1 MFFQNASKKADDKG
15 AVVPAN
21 VIKLKINEY
30 RTYSG
35 YTTLQMDKDYTTYT
49 LFQPADRDED
59 MGEPIYRISDYII
72 LFIQDKFTWNEGFE
86 RWIRNLIDNVVKC
99 NIDQLLNIGKQPD
112 MMSEWVRM
120 LLGNI
125 FSNDPYVLN
134 TFLFSRSSDVGFTS
148 VLDSNNFIRLN
159 LWCLKSYMK
168 GRNINVGHDI
178 VDIALDIYN
187 VTWLT
192 DGQMPRSLLQMVDD
206 RGNDIPMNEL
216 KNEIFECYNQLF
228 GGNLEA
234 VNIVNLFNVA
244 RTQRGNLKNVENMFD
259 AFKKYMEAL
268 HSFQF
273 ESNGDGLNPILKKSS
288 EKFAQF
294 GGVTKDNTVPR
305 VEMTRIYAQVLLGEL
320 YDLMTKQT
328 NVKVLSKATETS
340 QFYKNGTFP
349 ITPYT
354 LADIMDM
361 LDKWHDANVGGDQDR
376 EIQIEIDY
384 QRFQSLFNLIQLTTC
399 CPMGIGRMYNSG
411 ASDIFTYD
419 IVIFMKL
426 CIVLMSSVDTKG
438 ARLIEKL
445 LTGSFFK
452 RWVYQHT
459 TVNIGYFIV
468 TFLAILTAIQHGTIN
483 QMSTIYTFKK
493 ANRDML
499 IGCLKYADLFG
510 MFLGASNGNVVYA
523 TDYMLFQSNQDFNNI
538 IGNINAHLM
547 FTLNW
552 KDFKS
557 QNPFRKI
564 TFYPY
569 PCWINNMVLDETL
582 AKDDTS
588 AKPLREAVEII
599 VNKKSLGTIT
609 DTVNLKIETMPGT
622 KNVGESLIDFYTESS
637 KLETPIFVFKGQ
649 EMEHQLYKMKSM
661 LDGLS
666 SDFSSFENIVF
677 NADQSIKSLIKGA
690 FPSTFKLNKDVGI
703 MASEFMTIYKYDTD
717 KNANGKNKHEQRT
730 LVKVANDV
738 KKMGGIMRTIA
749 KGFQIKY
756 NESDGINAFGLRTKM
771 NTRFQMM
778 MMGERDGNGNSPLAD
793 YIDEFSRGLLDSNI
807 APSAVAEEANDKAR
821 QLHRFTMLCN
831 IDTMDPNAL
840 ASTKFKLFWT
850 VLAVSVDYLEILQV
864 KINGLIGNLIK
875 YIMVKLGI
883 STASN
888 KISKNLEAART
899 LANSIVSWLR
909 AVHVEMIVDED
920 SRFMSKNPYFDSEY
934 PDEAVYVPR
943 LVSYTKDKLKEL
955 ARTSNVNA
963 KYYKDLSERD
973 DEVKP
978 YQATSSVESSASSDQ
993 LLGLV
998 KYDTKSL
1005 NGMAND
1011 NEGKANTYTKTI
1023 VDNLTKANLSNTLEG
1038 ADSTIRNIKAMMR
1051 IRNNVSDKY
1060 QGGFSLDKSTAYVK
1074 SSMID
1079 IPLGKILNCILIL
1092 NDIMKPDQLTS
1103 DVRRNLATDKN
1114 NALTNTMNTYPISAN
1129 AEERDM
1135 SWMKKFHETYDI
1147 LIDQWNHLYIG
1158 VNWFRYMNKQPTVNP
1173 TVYLTTLA
1181 GALSVWMAAVYIPMA
1196 FPTQAALMFIVMTG
1210 DTNYSSDFNA
1220 AKSNNASLNQ
1230 LYMSYIHDKVHVDT
1244 MARNGAII
1252 TNDVFVIKIKYDFLG
1267 GKPLY
1272 IAVQKSRKSLS
1283 WHVDE
1288 SRLDRDDIF
1297 KGAPFYEMKYDDIY
1311 ENERDR
1317 NVMEIELFDS
1327 TTNQTMNV
1335 NRQTAGEYVNEWMVQ
1350 GVQKK
1355 LSNNINA
1362 QSFRDTMDVDE
1373 SIHQDDNMEVES
1385 SQLVDSEEL
1394 KKRIKDA
1401 MMGIV
1406 TSLVPPGDK
1415 LDLTQEADKKLKHLA
1430 DNNEIVKILNM
1441 PTPFQTNGNKN
1452 ATGGEDSNAQTKE
1465 DSGVIASCGNYI
1477 DLLPASSSLVS
1488 NFNVKMLHVKNKIEL
1503 LKKLTNNAPLVGDG
1517 DNSLFGPAGLEFYNA
1532 MLKLYDTSRNWIN
1545 QNGQGTYSAIT
1556 TILEATKYLTALNS
1570 QQLPMTS
1577 DAKVKIENIHT
1588 ALQNNNVKQYLES
1601 SIGKLFE
1608 RKYKEYNERA
1618 TGAIVGNLNL
1628 FTNNR
1633 GQGSS
1638 NSTNVGN
1645 QTTFN
1650 QQKSHVK
1657 ASNVIGA
1664 LSSSKVEEYTNKLKD
1679 AATHSTYQMENPHE
1693 LDLDSITVDDI
1704 IKALDQI
1711 EEDGNLLHMCQEAF
1725 NTGNIRADN
1734 AFNAA
1739 LNDLNEKYGA
1749 MKKFKDKYGQYKE
1762 SIRVLMNMYN
1772 AIVDYKKNKGDADL
1786 YNRAINA
1793 LTQAAPPFFA
1803 IYRRL
1808 KSDNVKNTVEHTIL
1822 NPFTQESVNGF
1833 LKLDKNVINP
1843 ILTQNGFNTQPS
1855 TGATIDDALT
1865 ILKNK
1870 PSSLSDVIQTISN
1883 HVLSHCVKGPL
1894 SDDLNREEGSAT
1906 TVGKSK
1912 TIFTLMFLSGSI
1924 SSKTGSLI
1932 PIVTPNSD
1940 DMPIY
1945 YLDPTT
1951 YRNEPVNNH
1960 ENPDAGSLSP
1970 IYNLNHPNAKDATR
1984 LIVLEISRHRI
1995 GLLINNGKNNGEKT
2009 NDMLTS
2015 SAEGEKRVTI
2025 KKEVTAIEL
2034 DIEGG
2039 KRNTEMTSMRFD
2051 AFYHYQLFIINLTYM
2066 GSNSTDHPAT
2076 MILSSFSN
2084 KFLLLPIKTTD
2095 ASLLKV
2101 IEQQYD
2107 QHSLLNVSDLK
2118 IVETRH
2124 DSLLIFDGIELT
2136 RTSVKDILPGLKATA
2151 VRGAEGASNEE
2162 SLVRL
2167 RLDNDASRT
2176 KWRQWLSQTVAIRN
2190 NKTKSDKGISI
2201 LKDVYQ
2207 KLTLSMPDD
2216 REPDEMFEICPAW
2229 IARTLM
2235 IKNNS
2240 NEMEVDFD
2248 SKTLTRKKNT
2258 EKIEFVHSELI
2269 NREDEYIAKEFDKWV
2284 NIENYEWFTENEW
2297 EHILMYYLI
2306 YKMRFAAKDLQDI
2319 TNKFS
2324 GLLPNEELP
2333 ANDDTGKNVDKNESI
2348 KKNGKHYNMFILSC
2362 LFETLKKN
2370 GYACKP
2376 ITTHDNTSKEKVTAG
2391 ILVSETMEKVI
2402 EKGGEWDENN
2412 TSKIV
2417 SIVHKW
2423 ANNFLKLQQKFK
2435 EIESSKVANASQA
2448 ASSSNSSK
2456 QTNENNQKQT
2466 NKNKK

>member
-452 RWVYQHT
+452 RWAYQHT
-459 TVNIGYFIV
+459 TVNISYFIV

-538 IGNINAHLM
+538 TGNINAHLM

-840 ASTKFKLFWT
+840 ATTKFKLFWT

-909 AVHVEMIVDED
+909 AVHVEMVVDKD

-955 ARTSNVNA
+955 ARTSNANA

-993 LLGLV
+993 LLGLI
-998 KYDTKSL
+998 KYDSKSL
-1005 NGMAND
+1005 IDMAND
-1011 NEGKANTYTKTI
+1011 NEKKPNEYTKTI
-1023 VDNLTKANLSNTLEG
+1023 VEKLTKANLSNTLEG

-1060 QGGFSLDKSTAYVK
+1060 QGGLSLDKSTVYVK

-1079 IPLGKILNCILIL
+1079 TPLGKILNCILVL
-1092 NDIMKPDQLTS
+1092 NDIMKPDRLTS
-1103 DVRRNLATDKN
+1103 DVRINLATDKN

-1135 SWMKKFHETYDI
+1135 SWMKKFDDTYDI
-1147 LIDQWNHLYIG
+1147 LIDQWDHLYIG
-1158 VNWFRYMNKQPTVNP
+1158 VNWFRYMNKQSTVDP
-1173 TVYLTTLA
+1173 TVYLTNLA
-1181 GALSVWMAAVYIPMA
+1181 EALSVWMAAVYLPMA
-1196 FPTQAALMFIVMTG
+1196 FPTQAALMFIVMT
-1210 DTNYSSDFNA
+1210 DDANYSSDFDT
-1220 AKSNNASLNQ
+1220 AKSDNAFLKQ
-1230 LYMSYIHDKVHVDT
+1230 LYMSYIDKKVHVDK

-1406 TSLVPPGDK
+1406 TSLVPPGVK

-1452 ATGGEDSNAQTKE
+1452 ATGGGDSNAQTKE

-1503 LKKLTNNAPLVGDG
+1503 LKKLTNNAPLVGDD

-1556 TILEATKYLTALNS
+1556 TILEATKYLTSLNS

-1608 RKYKEYNERA
+1608 RKYQEYNKRA

-1650 QQKSHVK
+1650 QQKPAGNVGPSN
-1657 ASNVIGA
+1657 ASGASSSSTQPNVNFTVENPGQATSAMVNATTHETYKTISTTMSNYAFSDIQSIKNAKLVIAGLNKLIEDNHIIEMCLEA
-1664 LSSSKVEEYTNKLKD
+1664 KKSGGDQYKNNAEFNNALALLQEKYNLSSTFQKRFASSKEDLEAAVNMHDAIVNYTKSANKN
-1679 AATHSTYQMENPHE
+1679 TGHE
-1693 LDLDSITVDDI
+1693 LLKAHQPYVKLIQRMYNNNINETNAPISVYETVENEFDKIGGSDTIIDIQLAYGNPPLQSSIEAT
-1704 IKALDQI
+1704 I
-1711 EEDGNLLHMCQEAF
+1711 EEAQE
-1725 NTGNIRADN
+1725 
-1734 AFNAA
+1734 
-1739 LNDLNEKYGA
+1739 
-1749 MKKFKDKYGQYKE
+1749 
-1762 SIRVLMNMYN
+1762 
-1772 AIVDYKKNKGDADL
+1772 
-1786 YNRAINA
+1786 
-1793 LTQAAPPFFA
+1793 
-1803 IYRRL
+1803 
-1808 KSDNVKNTVEHTIL
+1808 
-1822 NPFTQESVNGF
+1822 
-1833 LKLDKNVINP
+1833 
-1843 ILTQNGFNTQPS
+1843 
-1855 TGATIDDALT
+1855 
-1865 ILKNK
+1865 ILKTK
-1870 PSSLSDVIQTISN
+1870 QPLSLSDMIQTISE

-1894 SDDLNREEGSAT
+1894 DSELKGGSGGTT
-1906 TVGKSK
+1906 TVDESKSK
-1912 TIFTLMFLSGSI
+1912 LIFHVEFDNNG
-1924 SSKTGSLI
+1924 KK
-1932 PIVTPNSD
+1932 
-1940 DMPIY
+1940 
-1945 YLDPTT
+1945 
-1951 YRNEPVNNH
+1951 RNLK
-1960 ENPDAGSLSP
+1960 SLSP
-1970 IYNLNHPNAKDATR
+1970 ITMPNSGDMHIYYLEKSTSNAATKT
-1984 LIVLEISRHRI
+1984 IVLEISRHRI
-1995 GLLINNGKNNGEKT
+1995 GLLTNNGKGNREKT
-2009 NDMLTS
+2009 KGILASGTE
-2015 SAEGEKRVTI
+2015 EGEGKFKI
-2025 KKEVTAIEL
+2025 KGDVTANEL
-2034 DIEGG
+2034 DTNEE
-2039 KRNTEMTSMRFD
+2039 KPKMTSVVFD
-2051 AFYHYQLFIINLTYM
+2051 ALYHYRLFTIRLTYM
-2066 GSNSTDHPAT
+2066 GSDNLDYPAT
-2076 MILSSFSN
+2076 MILSSFNN
-2084 KFLLLPIKTTD
+2084 KFLLLPVRTTD
-2095 ASLLKV
+2095 GASLLNV
-2101 IEQQYD
+2101 IEQQYK
-2107 QHSLLNVSDLK
+2107 QRPLLDVSDLK
-2118 IVETRH
+2118 IAEPQ
-2124 DSLLIFDGIELT
+2124 DPLLTGGIELP
-2136 RTSVKDILPGLKATA
+2136 RASVKDILLELNATT
-2151 VRGAEGASNEE
+2151 VGGADGGSDEE

-2167 RLDNDASRT
+2167 KLDDDASRI
-2176 KWRQWLSQTVAIRN
+2176 KWQQWLSQTVAIRN
-2190 NKTKSDKGISI
+2190 DKNKSDEGISI
-2201 LKDVYQ
+2201 LKDAYQ
-2207 KLTLSMPDD
+2207 KLALSIQAD

-2235 IKNNS
+2235 RKN
-2240 NEMEVDFD
+2240 
-2248 SKTLTRKKNT
+2248 SK
-2258 EKIEFVHSELI
+2258 EKIEFVQSEFA
-2269 NREDEYIAKEFDKWV
+2269 NDEDRYIADEFDKWV
-2284 NIENYEWFTENEW
+2284 NIENYEWFTGKEW
-2297 EHILMYYLI
+2297 DHILMYYLI
-2306 YKMRFAAKDLQDI
+2306 YKMRFAVKSLQDI
-2319 TNKFS
+2319 TNKLS
-2324 GLLPNEELP
+2324 GSLPKEELP
-2333 ANDDTGKNVDKNESI
+2333 ANDDTRKKDDEKGDI
-2348 KKNGKHYNMFILSC
+2348 QKNGKHYNVFVLGC
-2362 LFETLKKN
+2362 LFEILKKN

-2376 ITTHDNTSKEKVTAG
+2376 ITTHDNTSKEKVTAE
-2391 ILVSETMEKVI
+2391 ILASETKNKMMRR
-2402 EKGGEWDENN
+2402 GGEWKNN
-2412 TSKIV
+2412 TSKII
-2417 SIVHKW
+2417 SIVREW
-2423 ANNFLKLQQKFK
+2423 ANNFLKLQQKLK
-2435 EIESSKVANASQA
+2435 GIDSIKVANASQA